1 MIVTS
6 RRKARGFFMR
16 AMLTAV
22 AALVLAGCNQQVA
35 EAPDLILHGGTIY
48 TGLDRLPPVEAVS
61 VRGGRIVATGESA
74 EILKTAGSATEKVDL
89 AGTYLYPGFTD
100 AHAHLYGIGERET
113 SLDLDEVKS
122 IAELV
127 SIVGE
132 AAKALPAGQ
141 MLFGRGWIE

>member
-16 AMLTAV
+16 LMLAAA
-22 AALVLAGCNQQVA
+22 AALVVVGCNQQPA
-35 EAPDLILHGGTIY
+35 ADAPDLILHGGTIY

-61 VRGGRIVATGESA
+61 VRGGRIVATGTSA
-74 EILKTAGSATEKVDL
+74 DLLKTAGDKTEKIDL

-113 SLDLDEVKS
+113 SLDLDE
-122 IAELV
+122 
-127 SIVGE
+127 
-132 AAKALPAGQ
+132 
-141 MLFGRGWIE
+141 